1 MTGKNESVPV
11 PDAGEISVPVPELG
25 ENLVPVPELESKW
38 EYNLTLN
45 CWFFMKRFGW
55 ARPNWAFSSCRRPI
69 DGALLSQVVVGST
82 IVGDFTIWTSRM
94 ISPLQM
100 IKARRLVGAVLDSHS
115 FPSLVV

>member
-1 MTGKNESVPV
+1 LGLFGPAKTESVPVPDAGEISETESVPV

-55 ARPNWAFSSCRRPI
+55 ARPNWALSRCRRPI

-82 IVGDFTIWTSRM
+82 IVGDFTFWTSRM
-94 ISPLQM
+94 IRPL
-100 IKARRLVGAVLDSHS
+100 
-115 FPSLVV
+115 